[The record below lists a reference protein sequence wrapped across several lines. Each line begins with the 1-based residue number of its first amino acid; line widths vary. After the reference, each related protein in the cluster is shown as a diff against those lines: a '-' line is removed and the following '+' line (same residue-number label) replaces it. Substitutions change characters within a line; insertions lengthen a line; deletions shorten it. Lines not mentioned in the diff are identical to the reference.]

1 MEHSSASPSR
11 AVSPR
16 GNSNNSNNERKRKL
30 ESFVTESGETWE
42 FERPVKKPRSSGPG
56 FNASTSLGSIPP
68 LSPPSP
74 TSSKRSRDPSDDS
87 DAQPPS
93 PKRQMTSVTDSGDHA
108 AVLRRNSWLSSS
120 RKRRGAAASRS
131 RSPSQSRL
139 LGLFD
144 AASGASQSAGP
155 VESEVEME
163 DELLDYE
170 SDEEVT
176 VGQHANNNLEQVALF
191 RVPALTLP
199 HASSFQEGQESEMP
213 VVASIETD
221 QDMKYQVGSSH
232 HRAFETVVSGEYAV
246 VAGNGAYEATST
258 ARPVV
263 WSSLDSRLASI
274 SRSPS
279 PVTRYKLARADS
291 SGSESDG
298 DSPSP
303 RLLRSTFGG
312 FTQATA
318 MVQHHSEAQ
327 QQLAREPGN
336 TSTSSEVREVHGM
349 APPSS
354 PAKELSPAAA
364 RSATTTPAALQPTI
378 MDEPSQQLL
387 SELQRYADE
396 NEAPSDQL
404 FSELAKYA
412 DDCRNVRD
420 FKVKQEEVKSQER
433 LESEADVCAPTIS
446 SDADQRAFS
455 PSNAS
460 PLQQINSAPT
470 QTTFAHTEEEI
481 IHMMA
486 VYADR
491 EPKEADLE
499 ILRLCLE
506 GLGDPMDI
514 DGEDNSDLSK
524 TTQVNG
530 RDRIRKERDT
540 VIEKTKQIRQARLH
554 FQKHQ
559 RSIDEAPDAA
569 PAPDAGPAFE
579 TDSDEDS
586 DEYTVHLVASS
597 TDQLQAER
605 ERLQVAWEYHSSP
618 QPAFS
623 TFSSEHWEQEA
634 RTCAVNEAE
643 ASNEAE
649 QHYWSSR
656 RIRARS
662 YAQGKPGNIS
672 TPWVYL
678 HLIDW
683 NRSIAASEEEAAAF
697 AEQVSQIQLGEDED
711 LEAPLRDKL
720 ALFLKELPPDLDQ
733 KVSEIL
739 NISNPGR
746 AIVKSPEGNDLTRKD
761 FATLLHSANYR
772 TGEPEGWLNDEIIN
786 GFFTALC
793 NAMNDKAGHT
803 KGKVPPFASYISG
816 WYSSVTK
823 NGVDAIKRWSR
834 RKGIMGDKLL
844 QCKRIFFPVNPGNHW
859 SLLVICPDNHTIEYL
874 DSLDVGR
881 SEENRKSSK
890 YINLGRQWLQM
901 ELGDKYVDEEWNTV
915 DRRSS
920 IQNNGSDCGVF
931 TCLNGFVSALELSN
945 PTKEFGP
952 EQIPYARRAMV
963 SMFTL
968 GGFNKHFEL

>member
-1 MEHSSASPSR
+1 MEHSPASPSR

-16 GNSNNSNNERKRKL
+16 GNSNNERKRKL

-56 FNASTSLGSIPP
+56 FTASTSLGSIPP

-87 DAQPPS
+87 DAQSPS

-139 LGLFD
+139 PGLFD

-155 VESEVEME
+155 VGSEVEME

-176 VGQHANNNLEQVALF
+176 VGQHANNNLEQVAFF

-221 QDMKYQVGSSH
+221 QDMEYQVGSSH
-232 HRAFETVVSGEYAV
+232 HRAFETVACCLVIPG
-246 VAGNGAYEATST
+246 
-258 ARPVV
+258 P
-263 WSSLDSRLASI
+263 RLASI

-291 SGSESDG
+291 SGSESGG

-378 MDEPSQQLL
+378 IDEPSQQLL

-396 NEAPSDQL
+396 NEASDQL
-404 FSELAKYA
+404 LSELAKYA

-470 QTTFAHTEEEI
+470 QATFAHTEEEI
-481 IHMMA
+481 LHMMA

-605 ERLQVAWEYHSSP
+605 ERLRVAWEHHSSP

-623 TFSSEHWEQEA
+623 TFSSEHWEQET
-634 RTCAVNEAE
+634 RTCAANEAE

-662 YAQGKPGNIS
+662 YAQNKPGRIS
-672 TPWVYL
+672 TPWVHL

-683 NRSIAASEEEAAAF
+683 NRSIAESEEEAAAF
-697 AEQVSQIQLGEDED
+697 AERVSQIQLGEDED
-711 LEAPLRDKL
+711 LEAPLREKL

-823 NGVDAIKRWSR
+823 NGIDAIKRWSR

-881 SEENRKSSK
+881 SEENRKSAH
-890 YINLGRQWLQM
+890 YIRLGRQWLQM
-901 ELGDKYVDEEWNTV
+901 ELGDNYVEEEWTDV
-915 DRRSS
+915 DRRSA

-931 TCLNGFVSALELSN
+931 TCLNGFASALELSN

-952 EQIPYARRAMV
+952 EHIPHARRAMV
-963 SMFTL
+963 SMFNL